1 MCRLLNAYSY
11 KLGFN
16 QKFLVC
22 VCVHMHTDKD
32 GQYAA
37 KHNNCFACMADEQV
51 KINEKT
57 CATRCGK
64 Q

>member
-1 MCRLLNAYSY
+1 
-11 KLGFN
+11 
-16 QKFLVC
+16 
-22 VCVHMHTDKD
+22 MHTDKD